1 MKNGNKLNN
10 TDLFDLFDNSNI
22 CYNNN
27 AAQTPMEEFDFEQFP
42 LQLEKIKYTFKSF
55 KNKIKNDCEKIILK
69 LLNKNYLENKKLFSK
84 IYHLIENN
92 INIIKEKFEKSYE
105 NKSKNIYEII
115 AKEMKGVLRRAC
127 KKNGVDNYYKI
138 LEQEDLDNIAQNI
151 TDKYFKDR
159 IESKIYEEI
168 LGKII
173 EKYAEEFKNNLL
185 LCFDELILENK
196 TISNVFN
203 KQGEENTNIIFDK
216 IRSSISF
223 EKDDLE
229 TVLNNRKRIENKI
242 FQKDKIKDNNN
253 KDNSTIKKENIS
265 NNDSDEPYEN
275 NIKENESDDNSLE
288 KENEN

>member
-185 LCFDELILENK
+185 Y
-196 TISNVFN
+196 
-203 KQGEENTNIIFDK
+203 
-216 IRSSISF
+216 
-223 EKDDLE
+223 
-229 TVLNNRKRIENKI
+229 VLMN
-242 FQKDKIKDNNN
+242 
-253 KDNSTIKKENIS
+253 
-265 NNDSDEPYEN
+265 
-275 NIKENESDDNSLE
+275 
-288 KENEN
+288 